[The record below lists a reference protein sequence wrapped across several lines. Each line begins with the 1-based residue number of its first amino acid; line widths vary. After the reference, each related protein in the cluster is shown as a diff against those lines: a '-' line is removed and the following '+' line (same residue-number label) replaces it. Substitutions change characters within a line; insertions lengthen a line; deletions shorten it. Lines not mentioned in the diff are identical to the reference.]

1 MIAGVVSNA
10 AEDVERLSHALV
22 TLGSELESLSR
33 RVQALAAGVGGAG
46 ATGTSGCPGGCPSLQ
61 RHRAAIRTAIHTL
74 ERTRTS
80 FKSKEL
86 GALRRTLEAVLF
98 DESR

>member
-1 MIAGVVSNA
+1 VVRDTA
-10 AEDVERLSHALV
+10 ADIERLSHALLTV
-22 TLGSELESLSR
+22 GAELESISR
-33 RVQALAAGVGGAG
+33 RVQALAAGAASADAVARPGCLG
-46 ATGTSGCPGGCPSLQ
+46 GCPGLQ
-61 RHRAAIRTAIHTL
+61 RHRAAIRAAIHTL